1 MEPAPPGERAEA
13 SAERGRTD
21 RYGAVDGARG
31 GTAPHAV
38 VSSRAPVDPREI
50 WQRLRWYTHPGV
62 PLPPA
67 EVPWARFYYGLA
79 QPLLG
84 MRTILRDRGML
95 GNALAPVIVVLIVCM
110 IVAAGIVEE
119 IDQDERLEFLAG
131 FDLPTWLAFLV
142 VFFATFAS
150 FAPVPPMF
158 FARQYARLAA
168 RARTRL
174 GYAPHQPYLKRL
186 RQSIAETIVQTLVIA
201 FGIFPFT
208 VVIAIVPV
216 FGAVCAFVL
225 QLLWTTHWM
234 VVEAFDSGRTLAP
247 GDDVDAAVAR
257 ERSLRSVPWFVRIAK
272 ELTGTPWRQ
281 LLTPVRMVN
290 EITETLVRDWGP
302 ELRIVERERAL
313 AAGFGVGVLILLAI
327 PGINLLFRPALVVA
341 ATNLRAQLEQ
351 A

>member
-1 MEPAPPGERAEA
+1 MEPAPPGERDEA

-21 RYGAVDGARG
+21 RYGAVASPRG

-38 VSSRAPVDPREI
+38 VGARSAFDPREI

-67 EVPWARFYYGLA
+67 EVPWARFHYGLA

-84 MRTILRDRGML
+84 MRVILRDRAMI
-95 GNALAPVIVVLIVCM
+95 GNALAPVIAVFIVCT
-110 IVAAGIVEE
+110 IVAASVVDEM
-119 IDQDERLEFLAG
+119 DQDDRLEFLAG
-131 FDLPTWLAFLV
+131 LDLPTWLAFVV

-168 RARTRL
+168 RARTHL
-174 GYAPHQPYLKRL
+174 GHTPHQPYLKRL
-186 RQSIAETIVQTLVIA
+186 RQSIAETVVQTLVIA
-201 FGIFPFT
+201 IGIFPLT
-208 VVIAIVPV
+208 LAIAIVPV
-216 FGAVCAFVL
+216 FGAIAAFVL
-225 QLLWTTHWM
+225 QLSWTTHWM

-247 GDDVDAAVAR
+247 GDDVEAVLAR
-257 ERSLRSVPWFVRIAK
+257 ERALRRAPWFVRITNGI
-272 ELTGTPWRQ
+272 TGTPWRQ

-290 EITETLVRDWGP
+290 EITETLVRDWNP

-351 A
+351 